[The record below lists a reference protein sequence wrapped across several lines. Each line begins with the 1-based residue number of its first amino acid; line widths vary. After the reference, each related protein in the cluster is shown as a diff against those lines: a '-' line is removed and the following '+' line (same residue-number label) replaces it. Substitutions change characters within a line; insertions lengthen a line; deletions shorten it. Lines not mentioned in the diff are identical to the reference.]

1 MLYTDGSGS
10 ATQPSSIK
18 HMTEKT
24 KKKLRKKLPQRDG
37 SDVNSESQQL
47 STADSRQDDAKKRTD
62 SVSVSV
68 SGFIF
73 LSASSVCRANRSY
86 LFLLTQITY
95 FT

>member
-1 MLYTDGSGS
+1 
-10 ATQPSSIK
+10 
-18 HMTEKT
+18 MTEKT

-47 STADSRQDDAKKRTD
+47 PTADSRQDDAKKRTD
-62 SVSVSV
+62 SVSVS
-68 SGFIF
+68 GFTF
-73 LSASSVCRANRSY
+73 LCASSVCRANRSY

>member
-62 SVSVSV
+62 SVSVS
-68 SGFIF
+68 GFIF